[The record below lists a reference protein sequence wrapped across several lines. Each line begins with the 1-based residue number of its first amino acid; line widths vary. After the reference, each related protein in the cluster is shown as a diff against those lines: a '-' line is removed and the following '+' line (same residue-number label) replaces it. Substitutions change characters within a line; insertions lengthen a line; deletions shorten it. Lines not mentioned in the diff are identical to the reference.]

1 MMEMVKMMDLR
12 LAAAPLRVRTNAVG
26 CRMSQVV
33 LFAILTAG
41 FLPSQTSQ
49 RAMLDKYC
57 VTCHNSKTKIA
68 GLTLDKMDLSN
79 VSDNAETW
87 EKVVKKLR
95 TGAMPPLG
103 MPKPEK
109 ATVDEFLS
117 WLEGSIDKA
126 AALHPN
132 PGRPALHRLNRAEY
146 ANAIRDLLALDI
158 DSSEFLPTDDA
169 SFGFDNVASVL
180 GLSPAL
186 QERYIAAAGKISRLA
201 VGDPATSPIV
211 DTYRVRSDI
220 SQDDHI
226 EGLPLGTRGG
236 VLIHHNFPLDGEYV
250 IKVKLL
256 KSTVD
261 LLFGGNA
268 QDETLEIALNGE
280 RVKTLTINPTKKEK
294 PKEPKPEVKVNNDG
308 FDPAAATKL
317 SMSQP
322 PDSLEARLFVKAGPQ
337 TVTVAFLKKTLA
349 PVEDLVEP
357 FERSTFD
364 PSDPKGLP
372 HVLSVSIGGPFEAK
386 GSGDTPSRRK
396 IFTCHPATSSEEIPC
411 ARKIISTLAAHAYR
425 QPVSDSDLETLLGFY
440 QEGRNRSASGNGTFE
455 NGVEMALRR
464 LLASPQFVFRFERDP
479 AGFASN
485 KAGPDANYRI
495 SDLDLASRLS
505 FFLWSSI
512 PDDELIHL
520 AAQGRLENP
529 AVLEQQVRRMLADP
543 RSEALVDNFAG
554 QWLYL
559 RNLRGVAPDLETFP
573 NFDDNL
579 RQAFKTET
587 ELFFGSIMHE
597 DHNVLDLL
605 SANYTFV
612 NDRLARHYGIPNIYG
627 SQFRRVT
634 VTDDARRGLLGQG
647 SLLIVTSVATRTS
660 PVQRGKWL
668 LENIM
673 GTPPNPPPAGVP
685 PLKENTTGGKP
696 LTVRER
702 MEQHRANPS
711 CAGCHKVLDP
721 LGFALD
727 NFDAVGAWRTLGEDG
742 SSIDATGVLADD
754 TKVNGPVDLRKAL
767 LSRPNVFVGTMTEKL
782 MTYALGRGVE
792 YYDMPAIRA
801 IVHEAARN
809 DYRFSSLILG
819 VVKSTPFQMRRSQEK
834 EGSLSAANRS
844 PE

>member
-1 MMEMVKMMDLR
+1 MMGVSKMRFL
-12 LAAAPLRVRTNAVG
+12 PAV
-26 CRMSQVV
+26 S
-33 LFAILTAG
+33 LAILTVG
-41 FLPSQTSQ
+41 LLPAQTQ
-49 RAMLDKYC
+49 RALLDKYC

-68 GLTLDKMDLSN
+68 GLTLDTADLNN
-79 VSDNAETW
+79 VPNNAEMW
-87 EKVVKKLR
+87 EKVIKKLR

-109 ATVDEFLS
+109 ATVDEFLT
-117 WLEGSIDKA
+117 WLESTIDKA

-158 DSSEFLPTDDA
+158 DSSAYLPTDDA
-169 SFGFDNVASVL
+169 SYGFDNVASVL

-268 QDETLEIALNGE
+268 LDETLEIALNGE
-280 RVKTLTINPTKKEK
+280 RVKTLTINPKRKDE
-294 PKEPKPEVKVNNDG
+294 PKKPEVKVASDG
-308 FDPAAATKL
+308 FDPAAATEL

-337 TVTVAFLKKTLA
+337 TVTVAFLKKTMA

-357 FERSTFD
+357 LERSTFD

-372 HVLSVSIGGPFEAK
+372 HVLSVSIGGPFDPK

-396 IFTCHPATSSEEIPC
+396 IFTCHPNAAGDEMPC
-411 ARKIISTLAAHAYR
+411 ARKIISTLATHAYR
-425 QPVSDSDLETLLGFY
+425 EPITDSDLETLLGFY
-440 QEGRNRSASGNGTFE
+440 QEGRNKGNFE
-455 NGVEMALRR
+455 NGIELALRR
-464 LLASPQFVFRFERDP
+464 MLASPQFIFRFERDP
-479 AGFASN
+479 GNVAPAS
-485 KAGPDANYRI
+485 NYRI

-505 FFLWSSI
+505 FFLWSSV

-520 AAQGRLENP
+520 ASQGKLKNP
-529 AVLEQQVRRMLADP
+529 VVLEQQVRRMLADS
-543 RSEALVDNFAG
+543 RSQALVDNFAG

-605 SANYTFV
+605 NANYTFV

-627 SQFRRVT
+627 SQFRRVA

-668 LENIM
+668 LENIL

-685 PLKENTTGGKP
+685 PLKENGAGAKQM
-696 LTVRER
+696 TVRER
-702 MEQHRANPS
+702 MEQHRVNQP

-727 NFDAVGAWRTLGEDG
+727 NYDGVGAWRTLGEDG
-742 SSIDATGVLADD
+742 TPIDATGVLADG
-754 TKVNGPVDLRKAL
+754 TKVNGPVDLRNAL
-767 LSRPNVFVGTMTEKL
+767 MSRPNVFVGTMTTKL

-801 IVHEAARN
+801 IVRDAAHN
-809 DYRFSSLILG
+809 DYRFSSLIIG
-819 VVKSTPFQMRRSQEK
+819 VVKSTPFQMRRAQD
-834 EGSLSAANRS
+834 
-844 PE
+844 

>member
-1 MMEMVKMMDLR
+1 MR
-12 LAAAPLRVRTNAVG
+12 AFLACSIAAMTVSALSAQSSV
-26 CRMSQVV
+26 SQN
-33 LFAILTAG
+33 
-41 FLPSQTSQ
+41 
-49 RAMLDKYC
+49 RALLDKYC
-57 VTCHNSKTKIA
+57 VTCHNSKTKIG
-68 GLTLDKMDLSN
+68 GLTLDTADLAN
-79 VSDNAETW
+79 VPANAETW
-87 EKVVKKLR
+87 EKVVRKLR

-109 ATVDEFLS
+109 PAVDGFVS
-117 WLEGSIDKA
+117 WLESSIDRA
-126 AALHPN
+126 ATAHPN

-146 ANAIRDLLALDI
+146 GNAIRDLLALDI
-158 DSSEFLPTDDA
+158 DSSALLPTDDA
-169 SFGFDNVASVL
+169 SYGFDNVASVL

-201 VGDPATSPIV
+201 VGDPATGPIV

-220 SQDDHI
+220 SQNDHI

-236 VLIHHNFPLDGEYV
+236 VVIHHTFPLDAEYV

-268 QDETLEIALNGE
+268 EDETLEIAVNGE
-280 RVKTLTINPTKKEK
+280 RVKTLVVNPKKK
-294 PKEPKPEVKVNNDG
+294 DEPNADSKVANGG

-349 PVEDLVEP
+349 PVEDLLEP
-357 FERSTFD
+357 FERSTID

-372 HVLSVSIGGPFEAK
+372 HVLAVSIGGPFEAK
-386 GSGDTPSRRK
+386 GSGDTPSRRR
-396 IFTCHPATSSEEIPC
+396 IFSCHPANASEEIPC
-411 ARKIISTLAAHAYR
+411 ARKIIATLARRAYR
-425 QPVSDSDLETLLGFY
+425 EPVSDSDLETLLGFY
-440 QEGRNRSASGNGTFE
+440 QEGRNRGNFD
-455 NGVEMALRR
+455 NGIEMALRR
-464 LLASPQFVFRFERDP
+464 MLASPQFVFRFERDP
-479 AGFASN
+479 ANAT
-485 KAGPDANYRI
+485 PDTNYRI

-505 FFLWSSI
+505 FFIWSSI
-512 PDDELIHL
+512 PDDELLTL
-520 AAQGRLENP
+520 ASQGKLKNP
-529 AVLEQQVRRMLADP
+529 AVLEQQVRRMLADS
-543 RSEALVDNFAG
+543 RSQSLVDNFAG

-559 RNLRGVAPDLETFP
+559 RNLRGVAPDLEEFP

-579 RQAFKTET
+579 RQAFKKET

-605 SANYTFV
+605 NANYTFV
-612 NDRLARHYGIPNIYG
+612 NERLARHYGIPNIYG

-647 SLLIVTSVATRTS
+647 SLLTVTSVATRTS

-668 LENIM
+668 LENIL

-685 PLKENTTGGKP
+685 PLKDNAAGGKP

-702 MEQHRANPS
+702 MEQHRASPS

-727 NFDAVGAWRTLGEDG
+727 NFDGVGAWRTLGEDG
-742 SSIDATGVLADD
+742 TAIDATGVLADG
-754 TKVNGPVDLRKAL
+754 TKVNGPVDLRNAL

-782 MTYALGRGVE
+782 LTYALGRGVE

-801 IVHEAARN
+801 IVQNAARS
-809 DYRFSSLILG
+809 DYHFSSLIVG
-819 VVKSTPFQMRRSQEK
+819 VVKSTPFQMRRSQER
-834 EGSLSAANRS
+834 ESTLSAANMRS
-844 PE
+844 PQ

>member
-1 MMEMVKMMDLR
+1 
-12 LAAAPLRVRTNAVG
+12 
-26 CRMSQVV
+26 
-33 LFAILTAG
+33 
-41 FLPSQTSQ
+41 
-49 RAMLDKYC
+49 
-57 VTCHNSKTKIA
+57 
-68 GLTLDKMDLSN
+68 
-79 VSDNAETW
+79 
-87 EKVVKKLR
+87 
-95 TGAMPPLG
+95 
-103 MPKPEK
+103 
-109 ATVDEFLS
+109 
-117 WLEGSIDKA
+117 
-126 AALHPN
+126 
-132 PGRPALHRLNRAEY
+132 LNRAEY
-146 ANAIRDLLALDI
+146 ANAIRDLLAVDI
-158 DSSEFLPTDDA
+158 DTSSLLPADDA
-169 SFGFDNVASVL
+169 SYGFDNIANVL

-220 SQDDHI
+220 TQDDHI

-280 RVKTLTINPTKKEK
+280 RVKTLTINPKKK
-294 PKEPKPEVKVNNDG
+294 DEPKSEEKVANGG

-322 PDSLEARLFVKAGPQ
+322 PDSLEARVFVKAGPQ

-357 FERSTFD
+357 FQRSTFD

-372 HVLSVSIGGPFEAK
+372 HVLSVSIGGPFDAK

-396 IFTCHPATSSEEIPC
+396 IFSCHPSVTSEEIPC
-411 ARKIISTLAAHAYR
+411 ARKIISTLARRAYR
-425 QPVSDSDLETLLGFY
+425 APVSDADVETLLGFY
-440 QEGRNRSASGNGTFE
+440 QQGRNKGSFE
-455 NGVEMALRR
+455 NGIEMALRR
-464 LLASPQFVFRFERDP
+464 VLASPQFVFRFERDP
-479 AGFASN
+479 ANVAPGT
-485 KAGPDANYRI
+485 NYRI
-495 SDLDLASRLS
+495 TDLDLASRLS

-512 PDDELIHL
+512 PDDELVNL
-520 AAQGRLENP
+520 AAQNRLHNP
-529 AVLEQQVRRMLADP
+529 VVLEQQVRRMLADA
-543 RSEALVDNFAG
+543 RSQALVDNFAG

-559 RNLRGVAPDLETFP
+559 RNLRGVAPDLEEFP

-579 RQAFKTET
+579 RQAFKKET

-605 SANYTFV
+605 NANYTFV
-612 NDRLARHYGIPNIYG
+612 NERLARHYGMPNIYG
-627 SQFRRVT
+627 SQFRRVP

-647 SLLIVTSVATRTS
+647 SILTVTSVATRTS

-668 LENIM
+668 LENVL
-673 GTPPNPPPAGVP
+673 GTPPNPPPANVP
-685 PLKENTTGGKP
+685 PLKENAAGDKAM
-696 LTVRER
+696 TVRQR
-702 MEQHRANPS
+702 MEQHRANPA

-727 NFDAVGAWRTLGEDG
+727 NFDAVGAWRKLGEG
-742 SSIDATGVLADD
+742 GVPIDATGVLADG
-754 TKVNGPVDLRKAL
+754 TKVDGPVDLRNAL
-767 LSRPNVFVGTMTEKL
+767 LSRPDVFVGTMTEKL

-792 YYDMPAIRA
+792 YYDMPAIRS
-801 IVHEAARN
+801 IVHDAARH
-809 DYRFSSLILG
+809 DDRFSSLIVG
-819 VVKSTPFQMRRSQEK
+819 VVKSTPFQMRRSEPAQ
-834 EGSLSAANRS
+834 NRS
-844 PE
+844 TD

>member
-1 MMEMVKMMDLR
+1 MRVIPVVSIAVFTAAS
-12 LAAAPLRVRTNAVG
+12 LAAQN
-26 CRMSQVV
+26 
-33 LFAILTAG
+33 
-41 FLPSQTSQ
+41 LPQQ
-49 RAMLDKYC
+49 RALLDKYC
-57 VTCHNSKTKIA
+57 VGCHNSKTKIG
-68 GLTLDKMDLSN
+68 GLALDTVDLSN
-79 VSDNAETW
+79 VAAHAEVW
-87 EKVVKKLR
+87 EKVDKKLR

-103 MPKPEK
+103 MPKPDK
-109 ATVDEFLS
+109 ATVDAFAT
-117 WLEGSIDKA
+117 WLETSIDKA
-126 AALHPN
+126 YAANPN

-146 ANAIRDLLALDI
+146 SNAIRDMLALNI
-158 DSSEFLPTDDA
+158 DATDFLPTDDA
-169 SFGFDNVASVL
+169 SFGFDNVANVL

-268 QDETLEIALNGE
+268 QDETLEIAVNGE
-280 RVKTLTINPTKKEK
+280 RVKTLTINPKKKE
-294 PKEPKPEVKVNNDG
+294 EPTPEVKVANGG
-308 FDPAAATKL
+308 FDAAAATKL

-372 HVLSVSIGGPFEAK
+372 HVLSVSIGGPFDPK
-386 GSGDTPSRRK
+386 GSGDTPSRRR
-396 IFTCHPATSSEEIPC
+396 IFTCHPANVSEEIPC
-411 ARKIISTLAAHAYR
+411 ARRIISTLAQHAYR
-425 QPVSDSDLETLLGFY
+425 EPINDSDLETLLGFY
-440 QEGRNRSASGNGTFE
+440 QEGRNKGTFE
-455 NGVEMALRR
+455 NGIEMALRR
-464 LLASPQFVFRFERDP
+464 VLASPQFVFRFERDP
-479 AGFASN
+479 ANFA
-485 KAGPDANYRI
+485 PDANYHI
-495 SDLDLASRLS
+495 SDMELASRLS

-512 PDDELIHL
+512 PDDELLRL
-520 AAQGRLENP
+520 ATQGKLKNP
-529 AVLEQQVRRMLADP
+529 AVLEQQVRRMLADS
-543 RSEALVDNFAG
+543 RSQSLVDNFAG

-559 RNLRGVAPDLETFP
+559 RNLRGVAPDLESFP

-579 RQAFKTET
+579 RQAFKKET

-605 SANYTFV
+605 NANYTFI
-612 NDRLARHYGIPNIYG
+612 NERLARHYGIPNIYG

-685 PLKENTTGGKP
+685 PLKENAIGGKP

-702 MEQHRANPS
+702 MEQHRASPS

-742 SSIDATGVLADD
+742 TPIDASGVLADG
-754 TKVNGPVDLRKAL
+754 TRVNGVVDLRKAL

-801 IVHEAARN
+801 VVQNAAKN
-809 DYRFSSLILG
+809 DYEFSSLILG
-819 VVKSTPFQMRRSQEK
+819 VVKSTPFQMRRSQER
-834 EGSLSAANRS
+834 EVPLSAANVS
-844 PE
+844 PDKSRRPE

>member
-1 MMEMVKMMDLR
+1 MRYLSIFLM
-12 LAAAPLRVRTNAVG
+12 LAASLSAQDR
-26 CRMSQVV
+26 
-33 LFAILTAG
+33 G
-41 FLPSQTSQ
+41 FLNQ
-49 RAMLDKYC
+49 YC
-57 VTCHNSKTKIA
+57 VACHNSKTKIA
-68 GLTLDKMDLSN
+68 GLTFDTADLSKTPAH
-79 VSDNAETW
+79 AEMW
-87 EKVVKKLR
+87 EKVIKKLR
-95 TGAMPPLG
+95 TGAMPPIG
-103 MPKPEK
+103 MPKP
-109 ATVDEFLS
+109 
-117 WLEGSIDKA
+117 DKA
-126 AALHPN
+126 AVETFVSGVEASIDRAAVARPN

-158 DSSEFLPTDDA
+158 DTSAFLPADDS
-169 SFGFDNVASVL
+169 SFGFDNVASTL
-180 GLSPAL
+180 GVSPAL

-211 DTYRVRSDI
+211 ETYRVRADI
-220 SQDDHI
+220 SQDKHI

-236 VLIHHNFPLDGEYV
+236 VLIHHNFPLDGEYS

-280 RVKTLTINPTKKEK
+280 RVKTLTINPKAKEDPNK
-294 PKEPKPEVKVNNDG
+294 PVDKVREGG

-322 PDSLEARLFVKAGPQ
+322 KDNLEARLFVKAGPQ
-337 TVTVAFLKKTLA
+337 TVTAAFLARTMA
-349 PVEDLVEP
+349 PAEDLVEP
-357 FERSTFD
+357 FERTTFD

-372 HVLSVSIGGPFEAK
+372 HVLSVSIAGPFNAK
-386 GSGDTPSRRK
+386 GAGDTPSRRK
-396 IFTCHPATSSEEIPC
+396 IFSCHPATAPEEMPC
-411 ARKIISTLAAHAYR
+411 ARRIVSTLARHAYR
-425 QPVSDSDLETLLGFY
+425 EPVSDTDLETLLGFY
-440 QEGRNRSASGNGTFE
+440 QEGRNKGDFE
-455 NGVEMALRR
+455 NGIEMALRR
-464 LLASPQFVFRFERDP
+464 VLASPQFVFRFERGP
-479 AGFASN
+479 ANTA
-485 KAGPDANYRI
+485 PDTNYRI

-512 PDDELIHL
+512 PDEELISL
-520 AAQGRLENP
+520 ASQNKLHTP
-529 AVLEQQVRRMLADP
+529 AVLEQQVRRMLADA
-543 RSEALVDNFAG
+543 RSGAIVDNFAG

-559 RNLRGVAPDLETFP
+559 RNLRSVAPDFELFP

-579 RQAFKTET
+579 RTSFKKET
-587 ELFFGSIMHE
+587 ELFFGNIMHE
-597 DHNVLDLL
+597 DRNVLDLL
-605 SANYTFV
+605 NANYTFV
-612 NDRLARHYGIPNIYG
+612 NERLARHYGIPNVYG

-647 SLLIVTSVATRTS
+647 SLLTVTSIATRTS

-668 LENIM
+668 LENVM

-685 PLKENTTGGKP
+685 PLKENTSGGKP
-696 LTVRER
+696 MTVRER
-702 MEQHRANPS
+702 MEAHRADAA

-742 SSIDATGVLADD
+742 TKIDASGQLADG
-754 TKVNGPVDLRKAL
+754 TKVNGVADLRTAL

-809 DYRFSSLILG
+809 NYRFS
-819 VVKSTPFQMRRSQEK
+819 
-834 EGSLSAANRS
+834 
-844 PE
+844 

>member
-1 MMEMVKMMDLR
+1 MVKTPFMRVLPFVSIVIFT
-12 LAAAPLRVRTNAVG
+12 AATVGAQTAP
-26 CRMSQVV
+26 Q
-33 LFAILTAG
+33 
-41 FLPSQTSQ
+41 Q
-49 RAMLDKYC
+49 RAFIDKYC
-57 VTCHNSKTKIA
+57 VGCHNSKTKIG
-68 GLTLDKMDLSN
+68 GLTLDAPDLLN
-79 VSDNAETW
+79 VAAHADVW
-87 EKVVKKLR
+87 EKVDKKLR

-103 MPKPEK
+103 MPKPDK
-109 ATVDEFLS
+109 AAVDAFATSIET
-117 WLEGSIDKA
+117 SIDKA
-126 AALHPN
+126 YAANPN

-146 ANAIRDLLALDI
+146 SNAIRDMLALNI
-158 DSSEFLPTDDA
+158 DAADFLPTDDA
-169 SFGFDNVASVL
+169 SFGFDNVANVL

-268 QDETLEIALNGE
+268 QDETLEIAVNGE
-280 RVKTLTINPTKKEK
+280 RVKTLTINPKIKEA
-294 PKEPKPEVKVNNDG
+294 PKPEVKVANNG

-372 HVLSVSIGGPFEAK
+372 HVLSVSIGGPFDPK
-386 GSGDTPSRRK
+386 GSGDTPSRRR
-396 IFTCHPATSSEEIPC
+396 IFTCHPANASEEMPC
-411 ARKIISTLAAHAYR
+411 ARKIISSLAQHAYR
-425 QPVSDSDLETLLGFY
+425 EPINDSDLETLLSFY
-440 QEGRNRSASGNGTFE
+440 QEGRNKGTFE
-455 NGVEMALRR
+455 NGIEMALRR
-464 LLASPQFVFRFERDP
+464 VLASPQFVFRFERDP
-479 AGFASN
+479 VSVAA
-485 KAGPDANYRI
+485 DTNYRI
-495 SDLDLASRLS
+495 SDIELASRLS

-512 PDDELIHL
+512 PDDELLRL
-520 AAQGRLENP
+520 ASQGKLKNP
-529 AVLEQQVRRMLADP
+529 AVLEQQVRRMLADS
-543 RSEALVDNFAG
+543 RSQSVVDNFAG

-559 RNLRGVAPDLETFP
+559 RNLRGVAPDLESFP

-579 RQAFKTET
+579 RQAFKQET

-605 SANYTFV
+605 NANYTFV
-612 NDRLARHYGIPNIYG
+612 NERLARHYGIPNIYG
-627 SQFRRVT
+627 SQFRRVA

-647 SLLIVTSVATRTS
+647 SLEIVTSVATRTS

-685 PLKENTTGGKP
+685 PLKENAAGGKP

-702 MEQHRANPS
+702 MEQHRVNQP

-721 LGFALD
+721 LGFAMD

-742 SSIDATGVLADD
+742 SPIDASGVLADG
-754 TKVNGPVDLRKAL
+754 TKVNGVVDLRNAL

-801 IVHEAARN
+801 VVQNAAKN

-819 VVKSTPFQMRRSQEK
+819 VVKSTPFQMRRSQER
-834 EGSLSAANRS
+834 EVPLSAANVS
-844 PE
+844 PDKSRRPE

>member
-1 MMEMVKMMDLR
+1 MRVLIAVSVAV
-12 LAAAPLRVRTNAVG
+12 LTAAALPAQN
-26 CRMSQVV
+26 
-33 LFAILTAG
+33 
-41 FLPSQTSQ
+41 LPSQ
-49 RAMLDKYC
+49 RVFLDKYC
-57 VTCHNSKTKIA
+57 AACHNSKTKIA
-68 GLTLDKMDLSN
+68 GLTLDTVDLADVPN
-79 VSDNAETW
+79 NAELW
-87 EKVVKKLR
+87 EKVLKKLR
-95 TGAMPPLG
+95 TGAMPPVG

-109 ATVDEFLS
+109 ATVEAFALS
-117 WLEGSIDKA
+117 LETSIDKNA
-126 AALHPN
+126 TLHPN

-146 ANAIRDLLALDI
+146 ANAIRDLLSLDI
-158 DSSEFLPTDDA
+158 DSAAFLPADDA
-169 SFGFDNVASVL
+169 SYGFDNVASVL

-211 DTYRVRSDI
+211 ETYRVRSDI

-268 QDETLEIALNGE
+268 LDETLEIALNGE
-280 RVKTLTINPTKKEK
+280 RVKTLTINPKKKE
-294 PKEPKPEVKVNNDG
+294 EPKPEVKVASDG

-322 PDSLEARLFVKAGPQ
+322 PDSLEARVFVKAGPQ
-337 TVTVAFLKKTLA
+337 TVSVAFVKKTLA

-357 FERSTFD
+357 LQRSTFD

-386 GSGDTPSRRK
+386 GSGDTPSRRR
-396 IFTCHPATSSEEIPC
+396 IFICHPATTSDEIPC
-411 ARKIISTLAAHAYR
+411 ARKIISTLALHAYR

-440 QEGRNRSASGNGTFE
+440 QEGRNKGNFE
-455 NGVEMALRR
+455 NGIEMALRR
-464 LLASPQFVFRFERDP
+464 MLASPQFVFRFERDP
-479 AGFASN
+479 AGLTSN
-485 KAGPDANYRI
+485 TNYRI

-520 AAQGRLENP
+520 ASQGKLKNP
-529 AVLEQQVRRMLADP
+529 VVLEHQVRRMLADS
-543 RSEALVDNFAG
+543 RSQALVDNFAG

-559 RNLRGVAPDLETFP
+559 RNLRGVAPDLESFP
-573 NFDDNL
+573 DFDDNL

-605 SANYTFV
+605 NANYTFV
-612 NDRLARHYGIPNIYG
+612 NERLARHYGIPNIYG
-627 SQFRRVT
+627 SQFRRVP

-685 PLKENTTGGKP
+685 PLKENAAGGKA

-742 SSIDATGVLADD
+742 TPIDATGVLADG
-754 TKVNGPVDLRKAL
+754 TKVNGPVDLRNAL

-801 IVHEAARN
+801 IVHDAARN
-809 DYRFSSLILG
+809 DYRFSSLIMG
-819 VVKSTPFQMRRSQEK
+819 VVKSTPFQMRRSQEDK
-834 EGSLSAANRS
+834 
-844 PE
+844 

>member
-1 MMEMVKMMDLR
+1 MRYLLAVSIASLT
-12 LAAAPLRVRTNAVG
+12 AAA
-26 CRMSQVV
+26 
-33 LFAILTAG
+33 
-41 FLPSQTSQ
+41 LPAQNLSLQ
-49 RAMLDKYC
+49 RAFLDKYC
-57 VTCHNSKTKIA
+57 IACHNSKTKIA
-68 GLTLDKMDLSN
+68 GLTLDTADLAN
-79 VSDNAETW
+79 VPGNAALW

-109 ATVDEFLS
+109 ATVEAFAVS
-117 WLEGSIDKA
+117 LETSIDKA

-158 DSSEFLPTDDA
+158 DSAAFLPADDA

-201 VGDPATSPIV
+201 VGDPTTSPIV
-211 DTYRVRSDI
+211 ETYRVRSDI

-268 QDETLEIALNGE
+268 LDETLEIALNGE
-280 RVKTLTINPTKKEK
+280 RVKTLTINPKKKE
-294 PKEPKPEVKVNNDG
+294 EPTPEVKVASDG

-337 TVTVAFLKKTLA
+337 TLTVAFLKKTLA

-357 FERSTFD
+357 LQRSTFD

-396 IFTCHPATSSEEIPC
+396 IFLCHAATTAEEIPC
-411 ARKIISTLAAHAYR
+411 ARKIISTLALHAYR
-425 QPVSDSDLETLLGFY
+425 QPVSDADLETLLGFY
-440 QEGRNRSASGNGTFE
+440 QEGRNKGNFE
-455 NGVEMALRR
+455 NGIEMALRR
-464 LLASPQFVFRFERDP
+464 MLASPQFVFRFERDP
-479 AGFASN
+479 ASLASN
-485 KAGPDANYRI
+485 KAAPGTSYRV

-520 AAQGRLENP
+520 ASQGKLKNP
-529 AVLEQQVRRMLADP
+529 VVLEQQVRRMLADS
-543 RSEALVDNFAG
+543 RSQALVDNFAG

-559 RNLRGVAPDLETFP
+559 RNLRGVAPDLESFP

-605 SANYTFV
+605 NANYTFV
-612 NDRLARHYGIPNIYG
+612 NERLARHYGVPNIYG
-627 SQFRRVT
+627 SQFRRVP

-673 GTPPNPPPAGVP
+673 DTPPNPPPAGVP
-685 PLKENTTGGKP
+685 PLKENAAGGKA

-702 MEQHRANPS
+702 MEQHRADPS

-742 SSIDATGVLADD
+742 SPIDATGVLADG
-754 TKVNGPVDLRKAL
+754 TKVNGPVDLRNAL

-801 IVHEAARN
+801 IVHDAARN
-809 DYRFSSLILG
+809 DYRFSSLIMG
-819 VVKSTPFQMRRSQEK
+819 VVKSTPFQMRRSREQ
-834 EGSLSAANRS
+834 SD
-844 PE
+844 

>member
-1 MMEMVKMMDLR
+1 M
-12 LAAAPLRVRTNAVG
+12 RVFPAV
-26 CRMSQVV
+26 SII
-33 LFAILTAG
+33 ILSVG
-41 FLPSQTSQ
+41 FLPAQTP
-49 RAMLDKYC
+49 RALLDKYC
-57 VTCHNSKTKIA
+57 VTCHNSRTKIA
-68 GLTLDKMDLSN
+68 GLTLDTADLTTAPN
-79 VSDNAETW
+79 NAEMW
-87 EKVVKKLR
+87 EKVVRKLR

-103 MPKPEK
+103 MPKPDK
-109 ATVDEFLS
+109 ARVDEFLN

-126 AALHPN
+126 AAAHPN
-132 PGRPALHRLNRAEY
+132 PGRPALHRMNRAEY
-146 ANAIRDLLALDI
+146 TNAIRDLLALDI

-186 QERYIAAAGKISRLA
+186 QERYISAAGKISRLA
-201 VGDPATSPIV
+201 VGDPAISPIV

-236 VLIHHNFPLDGEYV
+236 VLIHHNFPLDGEYA

-268 QDETLEIALNGE
+268 LDETLEIALNGD
-280 RVKTLTINPTKKEK
+280 RIKTLTINPKKK
-294 PKEPKPEVKVNNDG
+294 DEPKKPDVKVASEG

-337 TVTVAFLKKTLA
+337 TLTVAFLKKTLA

-386 GSGDTPSRRK
+386 GSGDTPSRRR
-396 IFTCHPATSSEEIPC
+396 IFTCHPVATSEEIPC
-411 ARKIISTLAAHAYR
+411 ARKIISTLASHAYR
-425 QPVSDSDLETLLGFY
+425 EPVSDSDLETLLGFY
-440 QEGRNRSASGNGTFE
+440 QEGRNQGNFE
-455 NGVEMALRR
+455 NGIEMALRR
-464 LLASPQFVFRFERDP
+464 VLASPQFVFRFERDP
-479 AGFASN
+479 AGIA
-485 KAGPDANYRI
+485 PDTNYRI
-495 SDLDLASRLS
+495 SDPDLASRLW

-520 AAQGRLENP
+520 ASQRKLRNP
-529 AVLEQQVRRMLADP
+529 AVLEQQVRRMLADS
-543 RSEALVDNFAG
+543 RSQSLVDNFAG

-559 RNLRGVAPDLETFP
+559 RNLRGVAPDLESFP

-579 RQAFKTET
+579 RQAFGKET
-587 ELFFGSIMHE
+587 ELFFGSILHE

-605 SANYTFV
+605 NANYTFV

-634 VTDDARRGLLGQG
+634 VTNDARRGLLGQG

-685 PLKENTTGGKP
+685 PLKENIAGGKP

-702 MEQHRANPS
+702 MEQHRENPS

-742 SSIDATGVLADD
+742 SPIDATGVLADGARF
-754 TKVNGPVDLRKAL
+754 NGPVDLRNAL

-801 IVHEAARN
+801 IVHEAAHN
-809 DYRFSSLILG
+809 DYRFSSLIMG
-819 VVKSTPFQMRRSQEK
+819 VVKSTPFQMRRAQD
-834 EGSLSAANRS
+834 
-844 PE
+844 

>member
-1 MMEMVKMMDLR
+1 MS
-12 LAAAPLRVRTNAVG
+12 RVALV
-26 CRMSQVV
+26 
-33 LFAILTAG
+33 AILTAG
-41 FLPSQTSQ
+41 FLPGQTH
-49 RAMLDKYC
+49 RALLDKYC

-68 GLTLDKMDLSN
+68 GLTLDTMDLSN
-79 VSDNAETW
+79 VAGSAETW
-87 EKVVKKLR
+87 EKVIKKLR
-95 TGAMPPLG
+95 TGAMPPSG
-103 MPKPEK
+103 MPKPDK
-109 ATVDEFLS
+109 ANVDEFLT
-117 WLEGSIDKA
+117 WLETSIDKA
-126 AALHPN
+126 AAAHPN

-146 ANAIRDLLALDI
+146 ANAIRDMLALNI
-158 DSSEFLPTDDA
+158 DSAEFLPADDA

-201 VGDPATSPIV
+201 VGDPATGPIV

-268 QDETLEIALNGE
+268 LDETLEIALNGE
-280 RVKTLTINPTKKEK
+280 RVKTLTINPKKK
-294 PKEPKPEVKVNNDG
+294 AEPKPDVKVASEG

-357 FERSTFD
+357 LQRSTFD

-386 GSGDTPSRRK
+386 GSGDTPSRRR
-396 IFTCHPATSSEEIPC
+396 IFTCHPATASEEIPC

-425 QPVSDSDLETLLGFY
+425 EPVSDSDLETLLGFY
-440 QEGRNRSASGNGTFE
+440 QEGHNKGNFE
-455 NGVEMALRR
+455 NGIEMALRR
-464 LLASPQFVFRFERDP
+464 MLASPQFVFRFERGP
-479 AGFASN
+479 AN
-485 KAGPDANYRI
+485 VTPDSNYRI

-520 AAQGRLENP
+520 ASQGKLKNP
-529 AVLEQQVRRMLADP
+529 AVLEQQVRRMLADS
-543 RSEALVDNFAG
+543 RSQALVDNFAG

-597 DHNVLDLL
+597 DHSVLDLL
-605 SANYTFV
+605 NANYTFV
-612 NDRLARHYGIPNIYG
+612 NERLARHYGIPNVYG

-685 PLKENTTGGKP
+685 PLRENAAGGKP

-702 MEQHRANPS
+702 MEQHRESPS

-742 SSIDATGVLADD
+742 SPIDATGVLADG
-754 TKVNGPVDLRKAL
+754 TKVNGA
-767 LSRPNVFVGTMTEKL
+767 VGTMTGKL

-792 YYDMPAIRA
+792 YYDMPSIRA
-801 IVHEAARN
+801 IVHEAAHN
-809 DYRFSSLILG
+809 DYRFSSLVMGI
-819 VVKSTPFQMRRSQEK
+819 VKSAPFQMRRSQEK
-834 EGSLSAANRS
+834 GD
-844 PE
+844 

>member
-1 MMEMVKMMDLR
+1 MLKQIASIV
-12 LAAAPLRVRTNAVG
+12 
-26 CRMSQVV
+26 
-33 LFAILTAG
+33 ILTAAS
-41 FLPSQTSQ
+41 LAAQQHPSQD
-49 RAMLDKYC
+49 RALLDKYC

-68 GLTLDKMDLSN
+68 GLTLDTEDLN
-79 VSDNAETW
+79 HVANNAETW
-87 EKVVKKLR
+87 EKVIKKLR

-103 MPKPEK
+103 MPKPP
-109 ATVDEFLS
+109 AAGVDDFLT
-117 WLEGSIDKA
+117 WLETSIDKA

-146 ANAIRDLLALDI
+146 ANAIRDLLALNI
-158 DSSEFLPTDDA
+158 DSAQFLPADDA

-180 GLSPAL
+180 GLSPSL

-236 VLIHHNFPLDGEYV
+236 VLIHHNFPLDAEYV

-268 QDETLEIALNGE
+268 QDETVEIAINGE
-280 RVKTLTINPTKKEK
+280 RVKTLTINPKRKEQ
-294 PKEPKPEVKVNNDG
+294 PKGPEEKVNNNG

-337 TVTVAFLKKTLA
+337 TVTVAFLKKTFA

-372 HVLSVSIGGPFEAK
+372 HVLSVSIGGPFDPR
-386 GSGDTPSRRK
+386 GSGDTPSRRR
-396 IFTCHPATSSEEIPC
+396 IFTCHPTTPSEEIPC
-411 ARKIISTLAAHAYR
+411 ARKIITALAARAYR

-440 QEGRNRSASGNGTFE
+440 QQGRNGFTKDRSPGKDQNEGTFE
-455 NGVEMALRR
+455 NGIEMAIRR
-464 LLASPQFVFRFERDP
+464 MLASPQFVFRFERDP
-479 AGFASN
+479 ANLA
-485 KAGPDANYRI
+485 PDSNYRI

-512 PDDELIHL
+512 PDDELLRL
-520 AAQGRLENP
+520 ASQGKLKNP
-529 AVLEQQVRRMLADP
+529 VVLEQQVRRMLADP
-543 RSEALVDNFAG
+543 RSQALVDNFAG
-554 QWLYL
+554 QWLYV
-559 RNLRGVAPDLETFP
+559 RNLRGVAPDLEEFP

-587 ELFFGSIMHE
+587 ELFFASIMHE

-605 SANYTFV
+605 NANYTFV
-612 NDRLARHYGIPNIYG
+612 NDRLARHYGIPNISG

-634 VTDDARRGLLGQG
+634 VADDARRGLLGQG

-685 PLKENTTGGKP
+685 PLKENASGGKP

-702 MEQHRANPS
+702 MEQHRDNPA

-727 NFDAVGAWRTLGEDG
+727 NFDAVGAWRNLGEDG
-742 SSIDATGVLADD
+742 SPIDASGVLADG
-754 TKVNGPVDLRKAL
+754 TKVNGVVDLRNAL
-767 LSRPNVFVGTMTEKL
+767 LSRPNVFVGTMTTKL
-782 MTYALGRGVE
+782 LTYALGRGVE
-792 YYDMPAIRA
+792 YYDMPAVRA
-801 IVHEAARN
+801 IVHDAARH

-819 VVKSTPFQMRRSQEK
+819 VVKSTPFQMRRSQER
-834 EGSLSAANRS
+834 ETTLSASIGRH
-844 PE
+844 E